1 MAKSFELIV
10 PAKPEGV
17 EPYELRELS
26 IVKQAILKSLI
37 EAGAVKERTK
47 EAEKLVLDWVSF
59 TRRNGRVDKDAWDPL
74 PF

>member
-1 MAKSFELIV
+1 MNKGYELIKPV
-10 PAKPEGV
+10 KPEGV
-17 EPYELRELS
+17 EPHELREMI

-37 EAGAVKERTK
+37 EAGAVKEKTK

-59 TRRNGRVDKDAWDPL
+59 VRRNGKVDKQAWEPL

>member
-1 MAKSFELIV
+1 MTKPYNIV
-10 PAKPEGV
+10 VPVKPEGV
-17 EPYELRELS
+17 EPHELRELS

-37 EAGAVKERTK
+37 EAGAIKERTK

-59 TRRNGRVDKDAWDPL
+59 TRRNGKVDKEAWEPL